1 VLCAKAPD
9 SVVAWLGAMQSREF
23 AYARWSVAQCAI
35 GCRAGEVYNAVE
47 RYGTFLEMPAKVK
60 RNSEAPAANV
70 LD

>member
-1 VLCAKAPD
+1 
-9 SVVAWLGAMQSREF
+9 MQSQEF

-35 GCRAGEVYNAVE
+35 GVRAGEVYNAVE

-60 RNSEAPAANV
+60 RNSEAPAAHV